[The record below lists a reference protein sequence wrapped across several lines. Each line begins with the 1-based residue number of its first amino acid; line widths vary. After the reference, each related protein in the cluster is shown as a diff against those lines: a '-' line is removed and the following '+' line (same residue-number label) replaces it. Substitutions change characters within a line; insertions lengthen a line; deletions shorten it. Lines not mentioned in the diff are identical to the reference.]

1 MAKGKKKKS
10 GGGSEPKGK
19 KVTLAMA
26 RNCVKLTVDGKRR
39 LDLSNQGMASVPKS
53 LLGLCDVE
61 ELDLSRN
68 LLKKLPDFIDKFV
81 NLRFLDVHSN
91 YLEYIPQSIGR
102 LQNLLTLN
110 LCNNRL
116 TSGALPSELGLLAK
130 LHKLNLG
137 LNRLDS
143 VPRSLAGL
151 KELRVVGLFDNRL
164 TAYPDCLRPLKKL
177 EKVNLES
184 NPFPPEVPAG
194 DPEGGVR
201 RAEGLYLVDGEAC
214 LCGGCLDKC
223 RSRRRKVEQ
232 RVEVKP
238 RRNIAGLLTP
248 NSVAQVDQQTWR

>member
-1 MAKGKKKKS
+1 MAKGKKKS
-10 GGGSEPKGK
+10 SSEPKGK
-19 KVTLAMA
+19 KITLATA
-26 RNCVKLTVDGKRR
+26 KNCLKMTVDGKRR
-39 LDLSNQGMASVPKS
+39 LDLSNQGLASVPRC
-53 LLGLCDVE
+53 LLDLWDVE

-68 LLKKLPDFIDKFV
+68 LLTKLPDFIDKFL

-91 YLEYIPQSIGR
+91 YLEHIPPSIGR

-110 LCNNRL
+110 LSNNRL
-116 TSGALPSELGLLAK
+116 TCGSLPSELGLLGK

-143 VPRSLAGL
+143 VPHCLAAL
-151 KELRVVGLFDNRL
+151 KELRHVGLFNNRL

-184 NPFPPEVPAG
+184 NPFPPELGANL
-194 DPEGGVR
+194 DPIR

-223 RSRRRKVEQ
+223 RSQRRKVEGL
-232 RVEVKP
+232 VELELKVKP
-238 RRNIAGLLTP
+238 RRMFAGLLTP
-248 NSVAQVDQQTWR
+248 NSVAQVDQETWR